1 MTQPKPKAKRPPKP
15 THKAQKRSII
25 QREQDLSTI
34 AKMYLTGSTQAE
46 IGLHLG
52 VTQQQISQDV
62 KEIQKR
68 WLDSSLRDFD
78 ELRAEQ
84 LAKIDR
90 LETNYWAA
98 WERSCRDRKRQRA
111 GTKTDSHDRTEHAE
125 FTTEGRDG
133 NPAFLAGVD
142 KCIERRCKL
151 LGLDAPI
158 KQDVTFHETLYD
170 MLIASGMDDAP
181 AESP

>member
-1 MTQPKPKAKRPPKP
+1 MTAPKAKRPPKP

-98 WERSCRDRKRQRA
+98 WERSCRDRKRQRR
-111 GTKTDSHDRTEHAE
+111 GEKTGDTNVEHTE
-125 FTTEGRDG
+125 FTSEGRDG

-151 LGLDAPI
+151 LGLDAPV
-158 KQDVTFHETLYD
+158 KQDVTVHQTMYD
-170 MLIASGMDDAP
+170 MLIASGLDDGNPP
-181 AESP
+181 AEPE